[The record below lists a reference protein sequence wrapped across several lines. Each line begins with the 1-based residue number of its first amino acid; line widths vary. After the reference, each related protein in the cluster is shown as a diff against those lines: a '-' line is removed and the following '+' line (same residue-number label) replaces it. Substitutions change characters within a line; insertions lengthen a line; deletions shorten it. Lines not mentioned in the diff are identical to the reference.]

1 VSTDNRIV
9 SIVDDDKDI
18 TILFQGAL
26 RSTVPIR
33 ILTFTDPFLALE
45 HFLVNDHTYAVVICD
60 SKMPGL
66 NGMELL
72 KKMKDLNQ
80 FVRTIL
86 ITAYA
91 LDQDLFMQYAKKRII
106 NGFLQKPIQLDHL
119 REEVN
124 NQLLAYELDKKISFI
139 MIGIVQNIYDYP
151 KFI

>member
-9 SIVDDDKDI
+9 SIVDDDTDI
-18 TILFQGAL
+18 TVLLKAAL
-26 RSTVPIR
+26 RSTARIR
-33 ILTFTDPFLALE
+33 ILTFTDPISALE

-60 SKMPGL
+60 SKMPNL

-86 ITAYA
+86 ITAYE

-106 NGFLQKPIQLDHL
+106 NGFLQKPIRLDIC
-119 REEVN
+119 VT
-124 NQLLAYELDKKISFI
+124 K
-139 MIGIVQNIYDYP
+139 
-151 KFI
+151 

>member
-1 VSTDNRIV
+1 MTTDSRIV
-9 SIVDDDKDI
+9 SIVDDDKII

-26 RSTVPIR
+26 HSTARIR
-33 ILTFTDPFLALE
+33 ILTFTDPILALE

-106 NGFLQKPIQLDHL
+106 NGFLQKPIRLGHL
-119 REEVN
+119 RDEVN
-124 NQLLAYELDKKISFI
+124 NQLLAYELDKKHPS
-139 MIGIVQNIYDYP
+139 
-151 KFI
+151 

>member
-9 SIVDDDKDI
+9 SIVDDDMDI
-18 TILFQGAL
+18 TVLFQVAL
-26 RSTVPIR
+26 RSIGRIR
-33 ILTFTDPFLALE
+33 ILTFTDPILALE
-45 HFLVNDHTYAVVICD
+45 HFLLNDHTYATVICD

-91 LDQDLFMQYAKKRII
+91 IDQDLFMQYAKKRII
-106 NGFLQKPIQLDHL
+106 NGFLQKPIRLDDL
-119 REEVN
+119 RDEVN
-124 NQLLAYELDKKISFI
+124 NQLLAYESDRRRLPND
-139 MIGIVQNIYDYP
+139 
-151 KFI
+151 